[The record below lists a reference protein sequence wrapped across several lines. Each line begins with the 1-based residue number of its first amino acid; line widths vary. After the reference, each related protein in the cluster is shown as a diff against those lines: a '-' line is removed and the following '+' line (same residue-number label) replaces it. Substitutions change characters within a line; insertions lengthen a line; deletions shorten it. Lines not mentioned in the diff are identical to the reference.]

1 MRFLLTIL
9 VLSFTLLTAPSSQAA
24 APRQGEILVAQSGGK
39 SLNEAVQQVRR
50 QYKGRIVSAETR
62 VQGNRE
68 VHHIKVLTEDGKVK
82 TVKVNGKRSGK
93 G

>member
-9 VLSFTLLTAPSSQAA
+9 VLSFAVLTAPSSHAA

-50 QYKGRIVSAETR
+50 QCDGRIVSAETR
-62 VQGNRE
+62 VKGNRE
-68 VHHIKVLTEDGKVK
+68 EHHIKCLTKDGKVK
-82 TVKVNGKRSGK
+82 TYKVNGKRRGN